1 MKDLNILLAGVGG
14 QGTLLASSI
23 LAEVGLRAGYDVKK
37 SEVHGMA
44 QRGGA
49 VSSHVRWGR
58 HVLSPVIGIGEVDI
72 LVAFE
77 QLEALRYVEM
87 LRPHGQV
94 LLNDHVI
101 VPVTVTSGHGR
112 YPSRVEVIETL
123 QQVTHAVSTVPGVE
137 IAEQLGNA
145 RVNNVVVLGALS
157 AWTGV
162 DTFLWEQVIRDRV
175 PARYGHLNVEAFA
188 QGRRYAMG
196 KSDSAEPTA

>member
-1 MKDLNILLAGVGG
+1 MSDLNLLLAGVGG
-14 QGTLLASSI
+14 QGTLLASNI

-58 HVLSPVIGIGEVDI
+58 HVLSPLIGVGEVDI

-77 QLEALRYVEM
+77 QLEALRYIEM

-101 VPVTVTSGHGR
+101 VPVTVTSGHER
-112 YPSRVEVIETL
+112 YPSHTEIVETL
-123 QQVTHAVSTVPGVE
+123 RQVTSEVSIIPGVA
-137 IAEQLGNA
+137 IAEQLGNP
-145 RVNNVVVLGALS
+145 RVNNVVMLGALS
-157 AWTGV
+157 AWTDV
-162 DTFLWEQVIRDRV
+162 DVALWEQVIRDRV
-175 PARYGHLNVEAFA
+175 PARYEHLNIEAFT
-188 QGRRYAMG
+188 QGRRFVVSG
-196 KSDSAEPTA
+196 SEPSGPAA